1 MVFSGMSEGII
12 SAAAVDQIVSVS
24 ESVIEVVGGAAVV
37 VGVCVLQF
45 CILFGYGT
53 VDVGVLLVV
62 IEVVGVTALLFV
74 VIDVVG
80 VALNE
85 KGEVNAM
92 VSLMLAGVFSTGC
105 TCPCMGGGDHAIGG

>member
-1 MVFSGMSEGII
+1 MVFSDMSEGII

-53 VDVGVLLVV
+53 VDVGVLLVA
-62 IEVVGVTALLFV
+62 GSRKVT
-74 VIDVVG
+74 
-80 VALNE
+80 VARLWFPW
-85 KGEVNAM
+85 VR
-92 VSLMLAGVFSTGC
+92 L
-105 TCPCMGGGDHAIGG
+105 